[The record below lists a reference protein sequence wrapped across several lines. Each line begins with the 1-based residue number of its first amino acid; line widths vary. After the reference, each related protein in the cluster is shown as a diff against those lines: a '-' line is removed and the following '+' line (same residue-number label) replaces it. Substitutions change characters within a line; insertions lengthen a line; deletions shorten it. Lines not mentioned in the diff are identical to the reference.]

1 MTGEPGEQCCECKFW
16 KENEKESEW
25 GICRRYP
32 TPEPAKLY
40 FHWCGEFKQKKSPPG
55 AD

>member
-1 MTGEPGEQCCECKFW
+1 MSEREQCCECRFW
-16 KENEKESEW
+16 KENEKDSEW

-40 FHWCGEFKQKKSPPG
+40 FDWCGEYKEKTP
-55 AD
+55 AER